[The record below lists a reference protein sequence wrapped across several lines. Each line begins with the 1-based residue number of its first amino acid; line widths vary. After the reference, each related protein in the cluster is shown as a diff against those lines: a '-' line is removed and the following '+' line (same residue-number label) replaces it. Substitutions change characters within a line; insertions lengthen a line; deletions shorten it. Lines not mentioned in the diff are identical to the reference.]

1 MPVSSPQQQ
10 KEFTEMGEQMNKY
23 FKKSPRRGT
32 AVRYMCMYM
41 YSVYTCTCVYT
52 CTVYIHVYVHKCMP
66 LSTVH
71 VHVHVYELV
80 KHLSAQHAGCC
91 WFESCSR
98 QLVFF
103 PEKKRRC
110 LQVYIALCL

>member
-32 AVRYMCMYM
+32 AVR
-41 YSVYTCTCVYT
+41 T
-52 CTVYIHVYVHKCMP
+52 CTVYIHVHVYVHKCMP

-71 VHVHVYELV
+71 VHVYELV
-80 KHLSAQHAGCC
+80 KHLSAQCAGCC

-103 PEKKRRC
+103 PGKKGSVFRC
-110 LQVYIALCL
+110 TLPCVYD